1 VDANDDREPSTPGR
15 TRAAEGFTDG
25 LRVGLGPGAAAF
37 VLALAYG
44 SAAASSGWG
53 VAAPVAFSV
62 FAFSG
67 SAQFTALAALS
78 TGTVLTAVTAAVL
91 VNLRYVIMSVA
102 LNDSLRGNRFRRIL
116 QAQALADASFVV
128 AHRGH
133 GEFDVPRLLGATVPQ
148 WVCWVGGTAIGAL
161 LAPPP
166 DLAQTLGLD
175 VVFPAFFLV
184 LVLEE
189 LRGSPRA
196 RLAAALG
203 AGVAG
208 ALLLVTDTGSA
219 VLGASLAM
227 LVGVVPD
234 ERSTSQGRELT

>member
-1 VDANDDREPSTPGR
+1 MDVNDDREAPTPGGR
-15 TRAAEGFTDG
+15 GARQGFTEG
-25 LRVGLGPGAAAF
+25 LRVGVGPGAAAF

-44 SAAASSGWG
+44 SAAATAGWG
-53 VAAPVAFSV
+53 VAAPVLFSV

-78 TGTVLTAVTAAVL
+78 GGTVLAAVTAAVL

-102 LNDSLRGNRFRRIL
+102 LNDSLSGNRLRRVL
-116 QAQALADASFVV
+116 QAQTLADASFVV

-133 GEFDVPRLLGATVPQ
+133 GRFDVPRLMGATVPQ
-148 WVCWVGGTAIGAL
+148 WLCWVAGTAIGAI

-189 LRGSPRA
+189 LRGSSRA
-196 RLAAALG
+196 RVAAALG
-203 AGVAG
+203 AGVA
-208 ALLLVTDTGSA
+208 ATLLLVTDTGTA

-227 LVGVVPD
+227 LVGAVPD
-234 ERSTSQGRELT
+234 RGFASPPEERA